1 MKYQRPQNQ
10 AIEYLK
16 DMRDWAVSEKQLN
29 IQINDDEIMK
39 RKTGN
44 LGEFCQA
51 IYEQINAPLVE
62 ETIKTQQTNFLQ
74 RIKQRLIRQK

>member
-29 IQINDDEIMK
+29 IQRRSEKIARWTLYI
-39 RKTGN
+39 
-44 LGEFCQA
+44 A
-51 IYEQINAPLVE
+51 IATLLYL
-62 ETIKTQQTNFLQ
+62 
-74 RIKQRLIRQK
+74 